1 MNAISKRN
9 KRLQAEVG
17 GICQRLRSDKD
28 SALKNFVDDLREQ
41 AVSSSAGRGSLD
53 SIVAPVVAASVEAI
67 RRVLGYELYD
77 VQIQAAQALIDGKI
91 AEMHT
96 GEGKTISAVPAAV
109 FAGIQGKGTHVAT
122 TTAYLAERDCAQLK
136 PIYEMLGLSVGVL
149 DQPDSGSG
157 DNRSAYDCDITY
169 GTGSDFGFDYLRD
182 QVELKKQMDARL
194 GTSTLERITRRSSS
208 SGRSTMMRGQAFSI
222 IDEADNVMVDDASS
236 PLVLSMFQPGIAED
250 ADAVAVARQV
260 AGQLRAGEH
269 FDEYGRQQ
277 IRLTDQGQQFAHRRE
292 FVIPVKQLQRPW
304 TTYVETA
311 LRAKLQFHRGV
322 DYVVRGDEVQ
332 IVDQSTGKI
341 FEDRS
346 WQDGLQQ
353 AIESKERV
361 PVTPER
367 LPLAKITRQ
376 RFLCLYDHLCGMTGT
391 ATSCVAE
398 LKSIYNLDV
407 VQIPLRL
414 PSQRNVMRTRGFE
427 SAEQKWEAIARSV
440 QKFHQ
445 QQRPVLIGTRTIE
458 ASEILAGYLD
468 SAGIEFQMLNGLQD
482 AEEAEIVSR
491 AGHRS
496 AVTIA
501 TNLAGR
507 GTDIKLDDFVKGIG
521 GLHVIV
527 SESHESFRFDR
538 QLMGRCSRQ
547 GEPGSCQTFLSAEDW
562 LPVTHGPW
570 LSATIRKIAVGG
582 EVEIDLQPSIR
593 KIQETLERSNF
604 AKRLATLAQIKT
616 RNDAILSQYQ

>member
-9 KRLQAEVG
+9 KRFYAEVSAIG
-17 GICQRLRSDKD
+17 QKLRSAND
-28 SALKNFVDDLREQ
+28 SALQKSVDDLR
-41 AVSSSAGRGSLD
+41 ARAISNSGNPANLD
-53 SIVAPVVAASVEAI
+53 SIVAPVVAASTEAI

-77 VQIQAAQALIDGKI
+77 VQIQAAQALIEGQI

-109 FAGIQGKGTHVAT
+109 FAGIQGKGAHVAT
-122 TTAYLAERDCAQLK
+122 TTAYLAQRDCDQLK

-149 DQPDSGSG
+149 KQPDTGDG
-157 DNRSAYDCDITY
+157 DNRLAYDCDITY

-182 QVELKKQMDARL
+182 QIELKRQMDSRL
-194 GTSTLERITRRSSS
+194 GTATLDRITRRTSNSL
-208 SGRSTMMRGQAFSI
+208 RPTMMRGQAFSI

-236 PLVLSMFQPGIAED
+236 PLVLSMFQPGVAED
-250 ADAVAVARQV
+250 ADAVALAQQV
-260 AGQLRAGEH
+260 ADQLTVGEH
-269 FDEYGRQQ
+269 FDEPGRQQ
-277 IRLTDQGQQFAHRRE
+277 IRLNDQGQQFVHRRE
-292 FVIPVKQLQRPW
+292 IDIPVKQLQRPW

-311 LRAKLQFHRGV
+311 LRAKLQFKKGI
-322 DYVVRGDEVQ
+322 DYVVRGEAVQ
-332 IVDQSTGKI
+332 IVDRSTGKI

-353 AIESKERV
+353 AIESKEGV
-361 PVTPER
+361 PVTPEK

-391 ATSCVAE
+391 ATSCKAE
-398 LKSIYNLDV
+398 LNSIYNLGV

-414 PSQRNVMRTRGFE
+414 PSQRNVMRTRAFKL
-427 SAEQKWEAIARSV
+427 AQQKWEAITQSV
-440 QKFHQ
+440 LGFHR

-458 ASEILAGYLD
+458 ASEILAGYLE
-468 SAGIEFQMLNGLQD
+468 SAGIQFQILNGLQD
-482 AEEAEIVSR
+482 AQEADIVSR

-527 SESHESFRFDR
+527 SECHESFRFDR

-547 GEPGSCQTFLSAEDW
+547 GEPGSCQTFLSAQDW
-562 LPVTHGPW
+562 LPMTHGPW
-570 LSATIRKIAVGG
+570 LSATINKIAVRG
-582 EVEIDLQPSIR
+582 EVDIDLQPNIR
-593 KIQETLERSNF
+593 KIQESLERSNF
-604 AKRLATLAQIKT
+604 ATRMATLARIKT
-616 RNDAILSQYQ
+616 QNDAILSQYH

>member
-1 MNAISKRN
+1 MNAISKRDN
-9 KRLQAEVG
+9 RFHAEVEA
-17 GICQRLRSDKD
+17 ISQRLRHAKD
-28 SALKNFVDDLREQ
+28 SALRKSVDDLREQ
-41 AVSSSAGRGSLD
+41 AISDSMTPKNLD
-53 SIVAPVVAASVEAI
+53 SIVAPVVAASIEAI
-67 RRVLGYELYD
+67 RRVLGYELYK
-77 VQIQAAQALIDGKI
+77 VQIQAARALIDGKV

-122 TTAYLAERDCAQLK
+122 TTAYLAQRDCAQLK

-149 DQPDSGSG
+149 EQPDVGNG
-157 DNRSAYDCDITY
+157 DNRSAYNCDITY

-182 QVELKKQMDARL
+182 QVQLKKQMDARL
-194 GTSTLERITRRSSS
+194 GTATLNRITRRTSDS
-208 SGRSTMMRGQAFSI
+208 RRPTMMRGQAFAI
-222 IDEADNVMVDDASS
+222 VDEADNVMVDDASS
-236 PLVLSMFQPGIAED
+236 PLVLSMFQSGIAKD
-250 ADAVAVARQV
+250 ADAVSLAQQV
-260 AGQLRAGEH
+260 AGQLTAGEH
-269 FDEYGRQQ
+269 FDEAGWQQ
-277 IRLTDQGQQFAHRRE
+277 VRLTEQGQRWVHRQTL
-292 FVIPVKQLQRPW
+292 VIPAEQLQRPW

-311 LRAKLQFHRGV
+311 LRAQRQFHKGI
-322 DYVVRGDEVQ
+322 DYVVRGEKVQ

-353 AIESKERV
+353 AIESKEGV
-361 PVTPER
+361 PVTPEK

-376 RFLCLYDHLCGMTGT
+376 RFLGLYDHLCGMTGT
-391 ATSCVAE
+391 ATSCEAE

-414 PSQRNVMRTRGFE
+414 PSRRNVMRTRAFS
-427 SAEQKWEAIARSV
+427 SAEQKWEAIAGSV
-440 QKFHQ
+440 MEFHQ

-458 ASEILAGYLD
+458 ASRIIAGYLE
-468 SAGIEFQMLNGLQD
+468 SAGVEFQMLNGLQD
-482 AEEAEIVSR
+482 AQEADIVSR
-491 AGHRS
+491 AGDRN

-507 GTDIKLDDFVKGIG
+507 GTDIKIDDFVKGIG

-527 SESHESFRFDR
+527 SECHESFRFDR

-570 LSATIRKIAVGG
+570 LSATINKIAVNG
-582 EVEIDLQPSIR
+582 EVDVDLQASVR
-593 KIQETLERSNF
+593 KIQQTLERSNF
-604 AKRLATLAQIKT
+604 AKRLATLARVKHQ
-616 RNDAILSQYQ
+616 NDTMMSQYQ